1 MDRMKTF
8 LICALCIAG
17 FFVFSNLLIN
27 INLEST
33 YKPIERK
40 DDINEIVITQAEATR
55 VNGRIKGSIENI
67 VVSKYIRI
75 DLYSERDVLLGSKYI
90 DILDLR
96 SKKDFEI
103 HFKLNDVK
111 YYSISLT
118 NEKDESVTEINLLDE
133 DLSKSDILWGTFLLL
148 IMI

>member
-8 LICALCIAG
+8 LIYALCIAG
-17 FFVFSNLLIN
+17 FFMLSNILIN

-40 DDINEIVITQAEATR
+40 DDINEIVINQAEATR

-75 DLYSERDVLLGSKYI
+75 DLYSKRDILLGTKYI

-111 YYSISLT
+111 YYNISLT